1 MERHLATNPIFLI
14 VDDFGIEYVG
24 GKHTH
29 HFRQVLQEHYEISK
43 DWKGEKFA
51 GIDLEWN
58 YALPHNDRAFR
69 LFINGFIERILTW
82 FGHKCSIK
90 PQLSPHKYREIHYGS
105 KVQVAPEEVASPSL
119 DTKGIKF
126 VQVIVGGV
134 ILYGWAVD
142 KNC

>member
-51 GIDLEWN
+51 SIDLEWT
-58 YALPHNDRAFR
+58 YAPPHNDRTFR
-69 LFINGFIERILTW
+69 LFIKGFIEIILTW
-82 FGHKCSIK
+82 FGHKCPIK
-90 PQLSPHKYREIHYGS
+90 PQLLPHKHREIHYGA
-105 KVQVAPEEVASPSL
+105 KVQESPKEVTSPSL
-119 DTKGIKF
+119 YAAGIKR
-126 VQVIVGGV
+126 VQDIVGGV
-134 ILYGWAVD
+134 LFYV
-142 KNC
+142 